1 MFPDDVF
8 DAIAARRMGGP
19 LDRPHRH
26 RKHAGRRLGATDD
39 FTAYDPPRRP
49 RPEGL

>member
-1 MFPDDVF
+1 MFHDDVY
-8 DAIAARRMGGP
+8 DAIAARRIGGP

-26 RKHAGRRLGATDD
+26 ISGRRRGADEP
-39 FTAYDPPRRP
+39 TAYNPPRRP

>member
-1 MFPDDVF
+1 MFHDDVF

-26 RKHAGRRLGATDD
+26 LARRRGAADENV
-39 FTAYDPPRRP
+39 TAYDPPRRP